1 MGECMKT
8 TALRLA
14 VGGIA
19 VLSLLLPGVAPSWAA
34 EPDGIA
40 SGVVRLDG
48 KPRAGIKVCDMFD
61 ETDCVIS
68 GPGGVYSVTP
78 KVHRET
84 IAGITTDWQCLS
96 VIGTDVYESIDW
108 ERQHRLWCDL
118 PAFVD
123 PGLRVTVNID
133 VASFPIARGRVIN
146 KAGKAIAGASVTSYP
161 EYGARTSFADKS
173 GRFAV
178 RIAAHW
184 SEMNDL
190 VIKAKG
196 YRMATTRWPSKGD
209 LGPIVLAKAGSSVD
223 YSVSGRVLD
232 AKGRPYHGVKVCLAK
247 GPCLGKVHSNG
258 YFYGLVRREVAEYA
272 SVFTLQ
278 APGSGSKV
286 KRTWEFF
293 DPQGSIAVKRTF
305 RLKTSRR
312 IVVAKPKLIGQAKV
326 GQRLKVKAGAWLP
339 KPVTLRCAWY
349 VGSKRVQTGCSSLKV
364 KSAYRGKKITVK
376 VIGSRTGYA
385 TKKATS
391 RATVRVYR

>member
-1 MGECMKT
+1 MKT

-14 VGGIA
+14 VGGVA

-78 KVHRET
+78 RVKRLT
-84 IAGITTDWQCLS
+84 MAQMTKDWQCLA
-96 VIGTDVYESIDW
+96 VIGTHVYESVDW
-108 ERQHRLWCDL
+108 APNGMGCSL
-118 PAFVD
+118 PADVA
-123 PGLRVTVNID
+123 PGSRITVNID

-161 EYGARTSFADKS
+161 NYDARTSFTDKN

-178 RIAAHW
+178 PLGTHGHGW
-184 SEMNDL
+184 SNL

-196 YRMATTRWPSKGD
+196 YRMATAESPSKGD

-232 AKGRPYHGVKVCLAK
+232 AKGRPYLGVKVCLAE

-258 YFYGLVRREVAEYA
+258 YFYGLIRFKDLKNT
-272 SVFTLQ
+272 SVFTLRE
-278 APGSGSKV
+278 PGSSSTA
-286 KRTWEFF
+286 KRTWELYIPGASF
-293 DPQGSIAVKRTF
+293 AVKRTF

-312 IVVAKPKLIGQAKV
+312 IVVAKPKIIGRAKV

-339 KPVTLRCAWY
+339 KPVTLRCVWY
-349 VGSKRVQTGCSSLKV
+349 VGSKRVQTGCSSLQV